1 MSSYITYRIKN
12 AVIVLVLLV
21 LVLLSCTVLSGCC
34 RKQYTQ
40 HHSSI
45 VLDSITKRKIDT
57 YIFRGIQHYVYDTTV
72 IVINTTG
79 DTVRTDHRSDSRY
92 YQEDERQQDTIYI
105 ETVRRDTVIATQDV
119 IVKNELNKSQKFF
132 VWWGVAVMGLIVG
145 YILYKI
151 FKLFRVQ

>member
-1 MSSYITYRIKN
+1 MPSYITYRIKN

-21 LVLLSCTVLSGCC
+21 LVLLSFTVLSGCC

-45 VLDSITKRKIDT
+45 VLDSTTKSKIDT
-57 YIFRGIQHYVYDTTV
+57 YIFKGIKYYVYDTTV

-92 YQEDERQQDTIYI
+92 YQENEQQQDTTYI
-105 ETVRRDTVIATQDV
+105 EKVQRDTVIATQDV

-132 VWWGVAVMGLIVG
+132 VWWGVAVMALIVG

-151 FKLFRVQ
+151 FKLFRV

>member
-12 AVIVLVLLV
+12 AVIVLVLFV
-21 LVLLSCTVLSGCC
+21 VLLSGCVLSGCC

-45 VLDSITKRKIDT
+45 VLDSTTTNKIDT
-57 YIFRGIQHYVYDTTV
+57 YIFKGIKHYVYDTTV
-72 IVINTTG
+72 IVVNTTG

-92 YQEDERQQDTIYI
+92 FQEDERQQDTIYI
-105 ETVRRDTVIATQDV
+105 EKVQRDTVIATQDV
-119 IVKNELNKSQKFF
+119 IVKNELNKLQKFF
-132 VWWGVAVMGLIVG
+132 VWLGVIVMVLIVG

-151 FKLFRVQ
+151 FKLFRV

>member
-1 MSSYITYRIKN
+1 MPSYITYRIKN
-12 AVIVLVLLV
+12 AVIVLVLIVFV
-21 LVLLSCTVLSGCC
+21 LFSCTVLPGCC

-45 VLDSITKRKIDT
+45 VLDSTQYNKIDT
-57 YIFRGIQHYVYDTTV
+57 YIFKGIKHYVYDTTV
-72 IVINTTG
+72 ITLNTTG

-92 YQEDERQQDTIYI
+92 YQEEERQQDTIYI
-105 ETVRRDTVIATQDV
+105 EKVQRDTVIATQDV

-132 VWWGVAVMGLIVG
+132 VWWGVIVMVLIVG

-151 FKLFRVQ
+151 FKLFRV

>member
-1 MSSYITYRIKN
+1 MPSVKSYQQ
-12 AVIVLVLLV
+12 VIVLVLIVFV
-21 LVLLSCTVLSGCC
+21 LFSCTVLPGCC

-45 VLDSITKRKIDT
+45 VLDSTQYNKIDT
-57 YIFRGIQHYVYDTTV
+57 YIFKGIKHYVYDTTV
-72 IVINTTG
+72 IVVNTTG

-105 ETVRRDTVIATQDV
+105 EKVQRDTVIAAQDV

-132 VWWGVAVMGLIVG
+132 VWWGVSVMVVIVV
-145 YILYKI
+145 YVIYKL
-151 FKLFRVQ
+151 FKLFGK

>member
-1 MSSYITYRIKN
+1 MPSVKSYQQ
-12 AVIVLVLLV
+12 VIVLVLIVFV
-21 LVLLSCTVLSGCC
+21 LFSCTVLPGCC

-45 VLDSITKRKIDT
+45 VLDSTQYNKIDT
-57 YIFRGIQHYVYDTTV
+57 YIFKGIKHYVYDTTV

-92 YQEDERQQDTIYI
+92 YQEEERQQDTTHI
-105 ETVRRDTVIATQDV
+105 ETVQRDTIIATQDV

-132 VWWGVAVMGLIVG
+132 VWCGVIVMVVIVV
-145 YILYKI
+145 YVIYKL
-151 FKLFRVQ
+151 FKLFGK